1 MQISS
6 TSSADD
12 PVTHSVIQAA
22 LNATAD
28 EMFAVLRKT
37 SMSPIIYEVLDVGT
51 GITDAFGNLV
61 CSGAGIPTFV
71 GVLDKA
77 VKRLIEIHGDTILD
91 GDIFLTNDPYFGGVT
106 HLSDMVVA
114 LPVFFDGELIAWTAS
129 IAHWSDIGGM
139 TPGSMASNASE
150 IFQEGLRIP
159 AVRVFSSNKPI
170 KPVIELIS
178 VNSRQPNVSRGDLY
192 AQIAASQRG
201 AERIT
206 KLLQRYGL
214 PPWNAALKDAYAIGE
229 KRAKKGLASLPPG
242 KWAIEEKQDD
252 GATWRAEIAIEPD
265 LFEVDLRDNPDQV
278 SAPYNT
284 SRDGAVIAAQMVY
297 KALLDPERDAN
308 AGSFKALKVLTRE
321 GTVFHARSPA
331 PHGYYFETRI
341 RLYDMLW
348 RCAAKA
354 FSRNL
359 PAGHFGTI
367 GGTVIAGVNPDSGL
381 RFTMVEPQMG
391 GWGATCS
398 RDGNDAMFSACH
410 GDTFNCPAEIAEA
423 RYGIFVDF
431 LKLRDQAGGSGVYRG
446 GRGVHKR
453 YTVRSPCILAV
464 GFSKVEMPTWGS
476 EGGENGGK
484 NEVAVIQM
492 GTPHKLSFA
501 SGLTLNTGDQL
512 EIKTAGGGGWGR
524 SDRNQSKPL
533 ET

>member
-178 VNSRQPNVSRGDLY
+178 VNSR
-192 AQIAASQRG
+192 
-201 AERIT
+201 
-206 KLLQRYGL
+206 LL
-214 PPWNAALKDAYAIGE
+214 I
-229 KRAKKGLASLPPG
+229 
-242 KWAIEEKQDD
+242 
-252 GATWRAEIAIEPD
+252 
-265 LFEVDLRDNPDQV
+265 
-278 SAPYNT
+278 
-284 SRDGAVIAAQMVY
+284 
-297 KALLDPERDAN
+297 
-308 AGSFKALKVLTRE
+308 
-321 GTVFHARSPA
+321 
-331 PHGYYFETRI
+331 
-341 RLYDMLW
+341 
-348 RCAAKA
+348 
-354 FSRNL
+354 
-359 PAGHFGTI
+359 
-367 GGTVIAGVNPDSGL
+367 
-381 RFTMVEPQMG
+381 FTQ
-391 GWGATCS
+391 
-398 RDGNDAMFSACH
+398 N
-410 GDTFNCPAEIAEA
+410 
-423 RYGIFVDF
+423 
-431 LKLRDQAGGSGVYRG
+431 
-446 GRGVHKR
+446 
-453 YTVRSPCILAV
+453 
-464 GFSKVEMPTWGS
+464 
-476 EGGENGGK
+476 
-484 NEVAVIQM
+484 
-492 GTPHKLSFA
+492 
-501 SGLTLNTGDQL
+501 
-512 EIKTAGGGGWGR
+512 
-524 SDRNQSKPL
+524 
-533 ET
+533 